1 MVNGDGILTEDKK
14 AFHIKNEDIL
24 QTECYEGAIHVDN
37 RKFPLVVFS
46 HGYNSYVEA
55 NTFLCCELASNGY
68 VVASIGHAYEAAIN
82 EFDDGTYDLYDIKN
96 NRRICNNFI
105 RHFISQ
111 VKLLKSKGT
120 PEELYKKFDA
130 FQRENAKF
138 LMERIHEWGKDVM
151 CVIDTLKT
159 KYVVWIDFSK
169 GIGASGHSFGGATAY
184 YLCQHSEEITCGIN
198 IDGGI
203 FGDYE
208 GMVMKK
214 PFLQILGE
222 SYNTATKPLL
232 DTEAPVKCEIF
243 HDIKHSGFTDA
254 KFFIQYKMIVGKM
267 DACEMHRKLLSCHLQ
282 FFQKYIA

>member
-1 MVNGDGILTEDKK
+1 M
-14 AFHIKNEDIL
+14 
-24 QTECYEGAIHVDN
+24 
-37 RKFPLVVFS
+37 FPLVVFS

-82 EFDDGTYDLYDIKN
+82 EYDDGTYDLYDIKN

-159 KYVVWIDFSK
+159 KYVEWIDFSK

-267 DACEMHRKLLSCHLQ
+267 DACEMHRKLSSCHLQ